1 MTTSLITGATAG
13 IGHEY
18 AVQLAARGDDLVLV
32 ARNAE
37 RLETVAAGL
46 RAAYGVAVEV
56 LAADLVDRDQ
66 LALVEA
72 RLADRE
78 RPIDLLVNNAGFGL
92 KKRFLDNT
100 VEEETEMLEVLVTAV
115 LRLSHAALG
124 PMAERGSGGI
134 INVSSVAAFL
144 PRGSYSAAK
153 AWVNS
158 FSEWAHLEY
167 KSRGVKV
174 MALCPGFTK
183 TEFHER
189 MQVTRGDGFMWLDV
203 DFLVR
208 RSLQDF
214 EKGRAYSIPGAQ
226 YRTITVLTKAIPNR
240 VLRLTQSVGRPLS
253 RLGPQLVERAGW
265 PDQPSGCRA
274 AGRSG
279 SSARSGSMGSG
290 LGLGVTG
297 SVVTWLPDGQ
307 GPFVGPVR
315 ESSVG
320 ERPERL
326 GPMVAPAQR
335 RQAIGMGLPGGP
347 PSIDRDVLLDVVEV
361 AYLRRTTDTRDRHRS
376 CRGTGLPRPSAPAG
390 HADRRP

>member
-18 AVQLAARGDDLVLV
+18 ARQLAARGDDLVLV

-37 RLETVAAGL
+37 RLDEVAAAF
-46 RAAYGVAVEV
+46 RSAHGVEVEV
-56 LAADLVDRDQ
+56 LVADLVDRDQ

-92 KKRFLDNT
+92 RKRFLDNT
-100 VEEETEMLEVLVTAV
+100 VAEETEMLEVLVTAV

-144 PRGSYSAAK
+144 PRGTYSAAK

-167 KSRGVKV
+167 KSRGVTV
-174 MALCPGFTK
+174 MSLCPGFTK

-189 MQVTRGDGFMWLDV
+189 MQVTPGDGFMWLDV

-208 RSLQDF
+208 KSLQDF
-214 EKGRAYSIPGAQ
+214 DKGRAYSIPGAQ
-226 YRTITVLTKAIPNR
+226 YKTIIALTRAIPNR
-240 VLRLTQSVGRPLS
+240 VLRLTQSVGR
-253 RLGPQLVERAGW
+253 R
-265 PDQPSGCRA
+265 
-274 AGRSG
+274 
-279 SSARSGSMGSG
+279 
-290 LGLGVTG
+290 
-297 SVVTWLPDGQ
+297 
-307 GPFVGPVR
+307 
-315 ESSVG
+315 
-320 ERPERL
+320 
-326 GPMVAPAQR
+326 
-335 RQAIGMGLPGGP
+335 
-347 PSIDRDVLLDVVEV
+347 
-361 AYLRRTTDTRDRHRS
+361 
-376 CRGTGLPRPSAPAG
+376 
-390 HADRRP
+390 